1 MDGKG
6 KNRLMEQ
13 RTMVGWT
20 DRWVEGIRV
29 EWNIIK
35 QTNDVWIESMEMYR
49 KEEGMDGWKEV
60 KGMDGSKTKGIMMDV

>member
-1 MDGKG
+1 MVDGWKEEINAIKMNGWMDGWMDGKG

-35 QTNDVWIESMEMYR
+35 HKQM
-49 KEEGMDGWKEV
+49 MDG
-60 KGMDGSKTKGIMMDV
+60 